1 MTTKNGA
8 LFKSTLDVVTI
19 VLKYQLLTSSPGV
32 AGSAAM
38 VLESR
43 PPIALLLHILKHKK
57 YSLSTSFISSS
68 HCTDHNPHLTISKG
82 FDLVFPHRV
91 LAGKHPWE

>member
-19 VLKYQLLTSSPGV
+19 ALKYQLLTSSPGV
-32 AGSAAM
+32 AGGPAM

-43 PPIALLLHILKHKK
+43 PPIALLLHILMHKK
-57 YSLSTSFISSS
+57 YF
-68 HCTDHNPHLTISKG
+68 
-82 FDLVFPHRV
+82 
-91 LAGKHPWE
+91 

>member
-19 VLKYQLLTSSPGV
+19 AHKYQLLTSSPRV

-38 VLESR
+38 VLES
-43 PPIALLLHILKHKK
+43 
-57 YSLSTSFISSS
+57 
-68 HCTDHNPHLTISKG
+68 
-82 FDLVFPHRV
+82 
-91 LAGKHPWE
+91 

>member
-19 VLKYQLLTSSPGV
+19 ALKYQLLTSSPV
-32 AGSAAM
+32 VVRSAAK

-43 PPIALLLHILKHKK
+43 PPIALLLHILMHKK
-57 YSLSTSFISSS
+57 YF
-68 HCTDHNPHLTISKG
+68 
-82 FDLVFPHRV
+82 
-91 LAGKHPWE
+91 

>member
-19 VLKYQLLTSSPGV
+19 ALKYQLLTSSPGV
-32 AGSAAM
+32 AGSPAM

-43 PPIALLLHILKHKK
+43 PPSHPHAQKVF
-57 YSLSTSFISSS
+57 LSAFVISSF
-68 HCTDHNPHLTISKG
+68 HCTGS
-82 FDLVFPHRV
+82 
-91 LAGKHPWE
+91 

>member
-19 VLKYQLLTSSPGV
+19 ALKYQLLTSSPGV
-32 AGSAAM
+32 AGSPAM

-43 PPIALLLHILKHKK
+43 PPIALLLHILMHKK
-57 YSLSTSFISSS
+57 YSLSASFISSS
-68 HCTDHNPHLTISKG
+68 HCTGS
-82 FDLVFPHRV
+82 
-91 LAGKHPWE
+91 